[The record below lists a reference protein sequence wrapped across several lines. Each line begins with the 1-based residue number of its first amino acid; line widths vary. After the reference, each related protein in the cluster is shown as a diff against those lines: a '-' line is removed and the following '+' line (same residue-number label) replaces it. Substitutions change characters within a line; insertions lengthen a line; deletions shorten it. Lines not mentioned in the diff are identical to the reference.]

1 MMTRR
6 FLGDIPLLVGGLE
19 GRQLAA
25 ASVDGL
31 EGLDVGDANGL
42 GGLVL
47 GLAVLGELVL
57 GGRRSVRH
65 VLEAELETG
74 NLGQGDL
81 GAVDL
86 RGGLARVIY
95 E

>member
-1 MMTRR
+1 M
-6 FLGDIPLLVGGLE
+6 E

-25 ASVDGL
+25 ASVDSL

-42 GGLVL
+42 GGLIL

-57 GGRRSVRH
+57 GGRRSVRD
-65 VLEAELETG
+65 VLKAELEAG
-74 NLGQGDL
+74 NLGQGNL

-86 RGGLARVIY
+86 RGISKGYCIY
-95 E
+95 G

>member
-1 MMTRR
+1 M
-6 FLGDIPLLVGGLE
+6 GDVTPFLLVGGLE
-19 GRQLAA
+19 GRQLAT

-57 GGRRSVRH
+57 GGRRSVRN
-65 VLEAELETG
+65 VLKADLEAG
-74 NLGQGDL
+74 NLGQGNL

-86 RGGLARVIY
+86 DGVSKGHI
-95 E
+95 